1 MTASSTTAAANST
14 TMATSSQSVL
24 AAVTRPTAFAP
35 DPRDRA
41 GSGAT
46 DSGAAGSVRA
56 GSEPADPGAAG

>member
-1 MTASSTTAAANST
+1 VTASSTTAAAKST

-41 GSGAT
+41 GSESA
-46 DSGAAGSVRA
+46 GAAG
-56 GSEPADPGAAG
+56 